1 MTSPVPAVPQ
11 VPQVPLGGSGIQV
24 SRMALGSWRTYER
37 MTRDA
42 GVAVLRAAR
51 DAGITFLDD
60 ARYND
65 ETGTAPIPTGYSEV
79 VFGELF
85 RAAGW
90 PRAEAVV
97 ANKLWW
103 EFWPDEAP
111 AQELAGSL
119 RRMQFDYLDLAYSE
133 VPPDGVPLEDAVA
146 MLGGLVRGGGVRAWG
161 TLNWPPALIERACQ
175 VAEQLGVPG
184 PVATQP
190 PYSLVRRGIVEDPE
204 MQQVARSRSV
214 AIVASYALAGGVLTG
229 KYDGDPAAGRAA
241 GSLDRP
247 PVAAAAAAGREL
259 AALARATGRDPAQLA
274 MAFAL
279 LHPSV
284 TAVLFGATAPW
295 QVTANIGALAVA
307 ADLTDGEKE
316 RLAAIGARPLS

>member
-1 MTSPVPAVPQ
+1 MTSTAPQ
-11 VPQVPLGGSGIQV
+11 VPVVPLGGSGLSV
-24 SRMALGSWRTYER
+24 SRMALGSWRTFER
-37 MTRDA
+37 MSRDE

-51 DAGITFLDD
+51 EAGITFLDD

-90 PRAEAVV
+90 PRSQAVV

-103 EFWPDEAP
+103 EFWPRESP
-111 AQELAGSL
+111 ALEVAGSL
-119 RRMQFDYLDLAYSE
+119 RRMQFDYLDLVYSE
-133 VPPDGVPLEDAVA
+133 VPPAGVPLEEAVELIA
-146 MLGGLVRGGGVRAWG
+146 GLVRAGTVRAWG
-161 TLNWPPALIERACQ
+161 TLNWPPELMERAWQ
-175 VAEQLGVPG
+175 AAERAGVSG

-190 PYSLVRRGIVEDPE
+190 PYSLVRREVVEDPA
-204 MQQVARSRSV
+204 MQELARSRPV

-229 KYDGDPAAGRAA
+229 KYDQDPAAGRAA

-247 PVAAAAAAGREL
+247 PVAAAAAAGRQL
-259 AALARATGRDPAQLA
+259 AALARATGRDAAQLA

-279 LHPSV
+279 LNPSV
-284 TAVLFGATAPW
+284 TAVLFGATRPW
-295 QVTANIGALAVA
+295 QVAANLGALEVA
-307 ADLTDGEKE
+307 ADLTPGERE
-316 RLAAIGARPLS
+316 DLAAVGR

>member
-1 MTSPVPAVPQ
+1 MSDAVPEVPQ
-11 VPQVPLGGSGIQV
+11 VALGGSGIQV

-51 DAGITFLDD
+51 EAGITFLDD

-65 ETGTAPIPTGYSEV
+65 ETGTAPIPTGYSEI

-85 RAAGW
+85 RASGW

-103 EFWPDEAP
+103 EFWPGETP

-133 VPPDGVPLEDAVA
+133 VPPDGVPLEAAVEMMGA
-146 MLGGLVRGGGVRAWG
+146 LIRDGAARAWG
-161 TLNWPPALIERACQ
+161 TLNWPPALMERACQ
-175 VAEQLGVPG
+175 IAEQAGLPG
-184 PVATQP
+184 PAATQP
-190 PYSLVRRGIVEDPE
+190 PYSLVRRTVVEDPA
-204 MQQVARSRSV
+204 MQELARTRRV

-229 KYDGDPAAGRAA
+229 KYAKNPDAGRAA
-241 GSLDRP
+241 GALDRP
-247 PVAAAAAAGREL
+247 PVAAALAAGREL
-259 AALARATGRDPAQLA
+259 AALARAAGQDPAQLA

-279 LHPSV
+279 LNPSV

-295 QVTANIGALAVA
+295 QVTANLGALAVA
-307 ADLTDGEKE
+307 AGLTAGEKE
-316 RLAAIGARPLS
+316 QLAAIGAR

>member
-1 MTSPVPAVPQ
+1 MASTAPQ
-11 VPQVPLGGSGIQV
+11 VPPVPLVPLGRSGLTV

-37 MTRDA
+37 MSRAD

-51 DAGITFLDD
+51 EAGITFLDD

-103 EFWPDEAP
+103 EFWPRESP
-111 AQELAGSL
+111 AQEVAGSL
-119 RRMQFDYLDLAYSE
+119 RRMQFDYLDLVYSE
-133 VPPDGVPLEDAVA
+133 VPPDDVPLEEAV
-146 MLGGLVRGGGVRAWG
+146 GLIAGLIRAGTVRAWG
-161 TLNWPPALIERACQ
+161 TLNWPPELMERAWQ
-175 VAEQLGVPG
+175 AADRAGVPG
-184 PVATQP
+184 PAATQP
-190 PYSLVRRGIVEDPE
+190 PYSLIRREAVEDPA
-204 MQQVARSRSV
+204 MQQLARSRPV

-229 KYDGDPAAGRAA
+229 KYDQDPAAGRAA
-241 GSLDRP
+241 GTLDRP
-247 PVAAAAAAGREL
+247 PVAAAAAAGRQL
-259 AALARATGRDPAQLA
+259 AALARATGRDAAQLA

-279 LHPSV
+279 LNPSV
-284 TAVLFGATAPW
+284 TAVLFGATRPW
-295 QVTANIGALAVA
+295 QVAANLGALAVA
-307 ADLTDGEKE
+307 AGLTPAE
-316 RLAAIGARPLS
+316 REQLAAIGR